1 MDRNYNH
8 LLASL
13 SATETRLQLEP
24 HLKTIELGQGE
35 VLAEPLEQMHRV
47 YFPYSALV
55 SFLVPL
61 KDGHLVQTGMMGHD
75 GVVGA
80 IQAIE
85 GKVSLS
91 RSVVRVPGRG
101 AAIEADRLAEIASVS
116 PNVRSLLSAHE
127 QFFLAEVQQSAA
139 CNAVHTVRQRV
150 CRWMLR
156 MNDLIGMNVAVTQE
170 LLAEMIGVTRTS
182 VTAAAASLQDAGV
195 IRYRRGH
202 VQIVD
207 IQRLKQF
214 SCECY
219 EAVRE
224 HYDRIINNRS

>member
-1 MDRNYNH
+1 
-8 LLASL
+8 
-13 SATETRLQLEP
+13 
-24 HLKTIELGQGE
+24 
-35 VLAEPLEQMHRV
+35 
-47 YFPYSALV
+47 
-55 SFLVPL
+55 
-61 KDGHLVQTGMMGHD
+61 
-75 GVVGA
+75 
-80 IQAIE
+80 
-85 GKVSLS
+85 
-91 RSVVRVPGRG
+91 
-101 AAIEADRLAEIASVS
+101 
-116 PNVRSLLSAHE
+116 
-127 QFFLAEVQQSAA
+127 
-139 CNAVHTVRQRV
+139 
-150 CRWMLR
+150 MLR